1 MDIESNQC
9 HHEFPLSLSWKL
21 LHSDLTK
28 GRNDSNTQLLFNH
41 LWPILNTILWKNFNL
56 PSLGVTIKND
66 LQFYISDLYVISVE
80 VHFEPKLIFCFSPQ
94 SIKTEDWKIVGRG
107 ERRQFCTMTTILL
120 HSLVCTAS
128 IPKICTRYLVY
139 RMEDEQKVMAW
150 RWVSTFTIV
159 QL

>member
-1 MDIESNQC
+1 MPSRISIV
-9 HHEFPLSLSWKL
+9 
-21 LHSDLTK
+21 
-28 GRNDSNTQLLFNH
+28 TQLKIAPFRFNQGSQWLEH
-41 LWPILNTILWKNFNL
+41 TALMQSFLTDSQHY
-56 PSLGVTIKND
+56 SLEKLQSPQPRSYNKND

-94 SIKTEDWKIVGRG
+94 SIKTEDWKIVGRR

-139 RMEDEQKVMAW
+139 RMEDEQKIMAW

>member
-1 MDIESNQC
+1 MPSRISIV
-9 HHEFPLSLSWKL
+9 
-21 LHSDLTK
+21 
-28 GRNDSNTQLLFNH
+28 TQLKIAPFRFNQGSQWLEH
-41 LWPILNTILWKNFNL
+41 TALMQSFLTDSQHY
-56 PSLGVTIKND
+56 SLEKLQSPQPRSYNKND
-66 LQFYISDLYVISVE
+66 LQFYISDLHVISVE